1 MNMIEVPF
9 FILLVGFAVILLLII
24 LIFNINKKIEIIF
37 NLLKGKNFTYGVE
50 DNKKEKIKNNN
61 KNYITAPM
69 VGTVYLRPDPNKPP
83 YINIGDHIKQ
93 GDTIFII
100 EAMKTFNEV
109 RSTTTG
115 VVKEILIE
123 DNSPVEFGQN
133 LIIIE

>member
-1 MNMIEVPF
+1 MIEVPF
-9 FILLVGFAVILLLII
+9 FIPLVGFAVVLLLLII

-69 VGTVYLRPDPNKPP
+69 VGTVYLRPDPGKPP

-93 GDTIFII
+93 GDTIVII

-109 RSTTTG
+109 RSSTTG

>member
-9 FILLVGFAVILLLII
+9 FILLVGFAVILLLKI

-69 VGTVYLRPDPNKPP
+69 VGTVYLRPDPGKPP

-93 GDTIFII
+93 GDTIVII

>member
-1 MNMIEVPF
+1 MNMIEEPF

-69 VGTVYLRPDPNKPP
+69 VVTVYLRPDPGKPP

>member
-1 MNMIEVPF
+1 MIEVPF
-9 FILLVGFAVILLLII
+9 FIPLVGFAVVLLLLII

-37 NLLKGKNFTYGVE
+37 NLLKGKKFTYEVE
-50 DNKKEKIKNNN
+50 DNKKEKIKNNS

-69 VGTVYLRPDPNKPP
+69 VGTDYLRPDTSKPP

-93 GDTIFII
+93 GDTIVII

>member
-69 VGTVYLRPDPNKPP
+69 VGTVYLRPDPGKPP

-93 GDTIFII
+93 GDTIVII

>member
-9 FILLVGFAVILLLII
+9 FILLVGFAVILLLKI

>member
-1 MNMIEVPF
+1 MIEVPF
-9 FILLVGFAVILLLII
+9 FIPLVGFAVVLLLLII

>member
-1 MNMIEVPF
+1 MIEVPF
-9 FILLVGFAVILLLII
+9 FIPLVGFAVVLLLII

-37 NLLKGKNFTYGVE
+37 NLLKGKKFTYEVE
-50 DNKKEKIKNNN
+50 DNKKEKIKNNS

-93 GDTIFII
+93 GDTIVII

>member
-1 MNMIEVPF
+1 MIEVPF
-9 FILLVGFAVILLLII
+9 FIPLVGFAVVLLLLII

-93 GDTIFII
+93 GDTIVII

-109 RSTTTG
+109 RSSTTG

>member
-1 MNMIEVPF
+1 MIEVPF
-9 FILLVGFAVILLLII
+9 FIPLVGFAVVLLLII

-69 VGTVYLRPDPNKPP
+69 VGTVYLRPDPGKPP

-93 GDTIFII
+93 GDTIVII

-109 RSTTTG
+109 RSSTTG

>member
-1 MNMIEVPF
+1 MIEVPF
-9 FILLVGFAVILLLII
+9 FIPLVGFAVVLLLII

-69 VGTVYLRPDPNKPP
+69 VGTVYLRQNPGKAP

>member
-93 GDTIFII
+93 GDTIVII

>member
-93 GDTIFII
+93 GDTIVII

-109 RSTTTG
+109 RSSTTG